1 MASIN
6 KVLLMGNLT
15 RDPELRYTTGGA
27 AVANLGLA
35 TNRVYKDKNGEK
47 KEEATF
53 IRIVVWGRQAEICG
67 QYLAKGSP
75 LFVEGRLQSR
85 SWETEDKQKRSTM
98 EVVATNIQFIGSK
111 KDGSGGS
118 RANAQAEPSL
128 EGASHSEDIPPM
140 GADPDEDIPF

>member
-6 KVLLMGNLT
+6 KVILMGNLT
-15 RDPELRYTTGGA
+15 RDPELRYTPGGA

-53 IRIVVWGRQAEICG
+53 IRVVVWGRQAEVCG
-67 QYLAKGSP
+67 QYLTKGSG

-85 SWETEDKQKRSTM
+85 SWETEDKQKRNTL
-98 EVVATNIQFIGSK
+98 EVVASNIQFVGGKKEGSAPK
-111 KDGSGGS
+111 AGAMAESSPDGGNISD
-118 RANAQAEPSL
+118 EM
-128 EGASHSEDIPPM
+128 PPM
-140 GADPDEDIPF
+140 GGDSDEDIPF